1 MCELENRIQNYF
13 AILLKKAPY
22 SPIKNYFK
30 VYKINNIAIKRQIR
44 LKKEL
49 NRLIYLKNTTNFVVC
64 VIFNKAFRVR
74 L

>member
-1 MCELENRIQNYF
+1 M
-13 AILLKKAPY
+13 
-22 SPIKNYFK
+22 PIRKIKRYKN
-30 VYKINNIAIKRQIR
+30 NNIAKKKQIR

-64 VIFNKAFRVR
+64 VVFNKAFRVR